1 MADNYLITGYWGEP
15 HVTAEN
21 DRGINAA
28 IFGTGRF
35 VLPVGEQ
42 FRAEFIGNN
51 TIRIHDGKLM
61 NNGAAAGIPA
71 GKYIDLSISEAA
83 QNMKRNDLIV
93 FQYKRDSVTLVES
106 GTFVVVK
113 GAETSSTAKD
123 PTLTQN
129 DLMTDEATFDQMALW
144 RVPVSGSTI
153 SDPVKV
159 FNVHGLTNVSNTP
172 DAEKSVSYADSAGKV
187 KNALSITVY
196 DGATGGITMYNYDGS
211 YTEDIDLSAS
221 KLGASKEGHTHNSL
235 KAVTTTGT
243 GAAYEATVPDI
254 TKLQAGVNFIM
265 IPHTTSTTNAPTLN
279 VNSLGAKNL
288 RQPLSLN
295 TTATTTAEL
304 DTWLSANKPVHV
316 IYDGTLWKINI
327 PRPSASNLYGTVP
340 IESGGTGA
348 TTAEAA
354 REALGAVSMEELP
367 NLCVWIVLNGTKS
380 SMDSFTESE
389 VTNVKLSDATNMGG
403 SVTTNNWETISYAV
417 DVTYE
422 SGTLALLNPTSKTI
436 NGTSGLDTL
445 LRGQYIKLSGGTIY
459 RVPSDATFT
468 SSTSG
473 QTTTI
478 TVSKLTTVN
487 SIGRVRYQVTKER
500 NAFVDG
506 SNTSEGY
513 KIYYHKRLCE

>member
-144 RVPVSGSTI
+144 RVPVSGSVV

-159 FNVHGLTNVSNTP
+159 FDVHGLTNVDNTS
-172 DAEKSVSYADSAGKV
+172 DSEKTVFHASTANKV
-187 KNALSITVY
+187 KNNLKIILDTG
-196 DGATGGITMYNYDGS
+196 DGLVTYNYNGS
-211 YTEDIDLSAS
+211 TSVSVAFDAHNV
-221 KLGASKEGHTHNSL
+221 GAAEKDHTHNSL

-254 TKLQAGVNFIM
+254 TKLEAGVNFIM

-279 VNSLGAKNL
+279 VNGLGAKNL

-445 LRGQYIKLSGGTIY
+445 LRGQYIKLSNGTIY

>member
-61 NNGAAAGIPA
+61 DNGAAAGIPA

-123 PTLTQN
+123 PTLTQS

-144 RVPVSGSTI
+144 RVPVSGSVV

-172 DAEKSVSYADSAGKV
+172 DGEKSVSYADSAGKV
-187 KNALSITVY
+187 KNGLSIIV
-196 DGATGGITMYNYDGS
+196 DGGTSGGVSMRTYDGS
-211 YTEDIDLSAS
+211 SAESIELSAS
-221 KLGASKEGHTHNSL
+221 RLGASKDDHAHNSL

-243 GAAYEATVPDI
+243 GAAYEATVDGI
-254 TKLQAGVNFIM
+254 AKLRAGDNFIM
-265 IPHTTSTTNAPTLN
+265 IPHITSTTNAPTLN
-279 VNSLGAKNL
+279 VNGLGAKNL

-304 DTWLSANKPVHV
+304 DTWLTSGKPVHV

-354 REALGAVSMEELP
+354 REALSVVSMEELP

-389 VTNVKLSDATNMGG
+389 VTNVTLSKATIMG
-403 SVTTNNWETISYAV
+403 SVATDNWETISYAA

-422 SGTLALLNPTSKTI
+422 SGALALLNPTSKTI
-436 NGTSGLDTL
+436 NSTSSLTTL
-445 LRGQYIKLSGGTIY
+445 LCGQYIKLSGGTIY
-459 RVPSDATFT
+459 HVPSDATFNN
-468 SSTSG
+468 STSG

-478 TVSKLTTVN
+478 TASKLITVN
-487 SIGRVRYQVTKER
+487 PIGKVRYQATKER
-500 NAFVDG
+500 DAFVDG
-506 SNTSEGY
+506 SSTSDGH
-513 KIYYHKRLCE
+513 KIYYYKRFCE

>member
-51 TIRIHDGKLM
+51 TIRMYDGKLM

-83 QNMKRNDLIV
+83 QNMNRNDLIV
-93 FQYKRDSVTLVES
+93 FQYKRDGVTLVES

-123 PTLTQN
+123 PTLTQS

-187 KNALSITVY
+187 KNGLSITV
-196 DGATGGITMYNYDGS
+196 DGGASNGVSTQMYDGS
-211 YTEDIDLSAS
+211 SVTSISLSAS

-243 GAAYEATVPDI
+243 GAAYEATVDGI
-254 TKLQAGVNFIM
+254 TRLRAGDNFIM

-279 VNSLGAKNL
+279 VNGLGAKNL
-288 RQPLSLN
+288 RQPLSMN

-304 DTWLSANKPVHV
+304 DTWLSANKPVRV
-316 IYDGTLWKINI
+316 IYDGTLWKIDI

-367 NLCVWIVLNGTKS
+367 NLCVWMVLNGTKS
-380 SMDSFTESE
+380 AMESFTESE
-389 VTNVKLSDATNMGG
+389 VTNVKLSDAINMGG
-403 SVTTNNWETISYAV
+403 SVTTNNWETIYYST

-422 SGTLALLNPTSKTI
+422 NGTVDVL
-436 NGTSGLDTL
+436 NGTSKVINSTSNLTTL
-445 LRGQYIKLSGGTIY
+445 LCGNYIKVSNGIVY
-459 RVPSDATFT
+459 RVPSDATFN

-506 SNTSEGY
+506 SNTSDGY